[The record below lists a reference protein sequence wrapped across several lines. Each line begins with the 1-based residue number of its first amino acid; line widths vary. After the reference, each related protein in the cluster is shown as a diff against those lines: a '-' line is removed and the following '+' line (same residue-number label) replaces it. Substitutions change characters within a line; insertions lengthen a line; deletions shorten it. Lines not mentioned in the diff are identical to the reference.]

1 MHACMLLVLSH
12 LVSNSF
18 KVLISSCAV
27 GFNFLLRAIDI
38 LGLEIMHICR
48 VTLRLDFGLFYGLAS
63 FCCSQGCAPS
73 FSLGTTSLL
82 MGSLDGF
89 ALAVPGRAAFSTR
102 RHCAV
107 SHPFGVLKLGGI

>member
-1 MHACMLLVLSH
+1 MLLVLSH

-48 VTLRLDFGLFYGLAS
+48 VTLRLDFGLFMGLRP
-63 FCCSQGCAPS
+63 FVVLRG
-73 FSLGTTSLL
+73 
-82 MGSLDGF
+82 
-89 ALAVPGRAAFSTR
+89 ALP
-102 RHCAV
+102 V
-107 SHPFGVLKLGGI
+107 SPWVRPLF